1 MKILIILSIISI
13 SLIGIGCV
21 EQTTYKS
28 PSSTYETTYK
38 SPSSTYE
45 TPNQQVISGIN
56 KITSVAGE
64 KIVVSGINNEVTI
77 LNSDV
82 SIIILSGENNII
94 YYPKDARPEII
105 ESGINNEIHVY

>member
-21 EQTTYKS
+21 EQ
-28 PSSTYETTYK
+28 TTYK